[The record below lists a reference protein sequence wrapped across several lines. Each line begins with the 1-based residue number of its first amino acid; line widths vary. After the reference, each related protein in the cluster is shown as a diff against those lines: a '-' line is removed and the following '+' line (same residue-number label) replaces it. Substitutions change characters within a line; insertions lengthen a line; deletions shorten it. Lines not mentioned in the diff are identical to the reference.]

1 VAQQAFQKDE
11 IDAGISKAIS
21 FLLTQQKPNG
31 SITDRGHENAMTA
44 LAIMAMASVGHQPSD
59 PTPEGI
65 AMTRGLLFLLG
76 EGRQDKSG
84 YFGAADGSR
93 MYGHGIVTLMLTE
106 MLGMGVDPE
115 MDAQLH
121 EACQRAI
128 DLIVRSQRV
137 KKVSKHVEDGDTLL
151 MQEIVI

>member
-1 VAQQAFQKDE
+1 MFENSILMPCIQRDVVFPIKTNHPLRISWSALVCTLVFSCLGGGCPWLGSSAVAQQAFQKDE

-65 AMTRGLLFLLG
+65 AMTRGLRFLLG

-84 YFGAADGSR
+84 YFGAAD
-93 MYGHGIVTLMLTE
+93 
-106 MLGMGVDPE
+106 
-115 MDAQLH
+115 
-121 EACQRAI
+121 
-128 DLIVRSQRV
+128 VRSPCPQ
-137 KKVSKHVEDGDTLL
+137 HCTTD
-151 MQEIVI
+151 